1 MKEKSQIE
9 KNAAQKQIELLSS
22 ALSGASE
29 ADGHWL
35 NAAGKHYPRLYPQG
49 VSASP
54 FNALFMALHSDS
66 KGCKTNLFTLYTD
79 AKARGTSVRE
89 HEQGVPFLYYNW
101 NRYVNRNNPED
112 IITRRDYLLLEP
124 EMKEQYKG
132 IHNREIRTLFNI
144 DQTTFPYVDERG
156 YDIALKTDGGIT
168 ENGYSESDER
178 KLHIRFNDFLLKMRD
193 NLVPVRSDGSGMP
206 HYETDRDAVYM
217 PRQREFKHYHDYVQE
232 ALRQIVS
239 ATGHQQ
245 RLAREGMVM
254 KNGMPPSEDALKQ
267 ERLVV
272 EIASGIKML
281 ELGLPA
287 RLTEESRKMVDYWNR
302 ELKENPILIDALE
315 SDVNNALEVIHKA
328 EKGEKIEYATLRN
341 RQKTT
346 DLRDQLPKHY
356 FVADEISRYPS
367 KEDKNIVLVIDR
379 QGKKADVVLPA
390 GASTEVDNEV
400 PGMNKTR
407 IERALRLEGIES
419 VRFFNPDGALGY
431 RPDDAYFAEKQVSLA
446 RLKNWT
452 MEVLSTLDV
461 TPAVKQ
467 ANEKCFDKIQMV
479 QDDKNRWALYLKPE
493 NEPGYSV
500 YPDKEDVNRFF
511 TTLKQAMDDI
521 DKVRME
527 LAHKYYALAEIKPDL
542 KVDLF
547 STETRDIDLNRIQKV
562 CVFKTKKD
570 GIQCAATID
579 GNRMQPRNMTPQ
591 QWQRMWLAEDKNEYK
606 RNLAAT
612 LFADILQQG
621 QTQDEHAGEKQEK
634 DAERQQTAETTK
646 DSAEKTVQNETSAQR
661 ESWDRIKA
669 KHPDALQLVR
679 KGDFYRMY
687 NEDAEKGVSILGITL
702 QKLSEGGERGFAQSA
717 EFPYHKLDDYLPK
730 LIRAGERVVI
740 CDAPEM
746 EKARS
751 SRPKTQSAQLTDKL
765 PERFLTACMEFKAQQ
780 PEAIA
785 LFRHEGKYYA
795 YMNDA
800 ETMAR
805 ELGLPQSKG
814 ERPEYNSQKLILMF
828 DADIKETEQYITELK
843 KAGLSVSVINP
854 TEITRQDEEKQTAE
868 EMNDNE
874 QRTILKR

>member
-400 PGMNKTR
+400 PGMNKAR
-407 IERALRLEGIES
+407 IERALRLEGIEN

-461 TPAVKQ
+461 TSAVKQ

-527 LAHKYYALAEIKPDL
+527 LAHKYYALAEIKRDL

-547 STETRDIDLNRIQKV
+547 STETRDIDLNRIQRV

-579 GNRMQPRNMTPQ
+579 GNRMQPRSLTPQ

-687 NEDAEKGVSILGITL
+687 NDDAEKGASILGVTI

-751 SRPKTQSAQLTDKL
+751 SRPRTQSAQLTDKL

-814 ERPEYNSQKLILMF
+814 ERPEYNSQKLIPMF

-843 KAGLSVSVINP
+843 KTGLSVSVINP

-874 QRTILKR
+874 RRTILKR